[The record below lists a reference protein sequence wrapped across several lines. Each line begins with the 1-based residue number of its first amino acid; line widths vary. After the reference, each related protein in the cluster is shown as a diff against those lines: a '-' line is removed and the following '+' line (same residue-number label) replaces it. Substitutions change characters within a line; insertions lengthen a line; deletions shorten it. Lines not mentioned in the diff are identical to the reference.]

1 MTLQYKQDNERFY
14 VCNDN
19 NQEIAE
25 MTFTRIGQ
33 DKATINHTYTD
44 PNYRGQGIADKL
56 LELVV
61 KVLMQEKREII
72 PLCSFAASKL
82 AN

>member
-1 MTLQYKQDNERFY
+1 M
-14 VCNDN
+14 
-19 NQEIAE
+19 
-25 MTFTRIGQ
+25 Q

-56 LELVV
+56 LELVI
-61 KVLMQEKREII
+61 KTLKQEKREII

-82 AN
+82 VN

>member
-1 MTLQYKQDNERFY
+1 MTLLYKQEDYRFY
-14 VCNDN
+14 VWNDN

-44 PNYRGQGIADKL
+44 SVYRGQGIADKL

-61 KVLMQEKREII
+61 KKLRQEKREII
-72 PLCSFAASKL
+72 PLCSFAKNKL
-82 AN
+82 TN